1 MIAKWWK
8 ALDVGEHAGTLL
20 TDLSKAF
27 DCNDLG

>member
-8 ALDVGEHAGTLL
+8 ALDVGELAGTLL

-27 DCNDLG
+27 DCNDRG